1 MATALAITAQKLEM
15 ITQENQLQ
23 SPFLRLPAE
32 LRTRIYELACANEVV
47 HVYYP
52 NILPR
57 VPYNLIYLLQIC
69 RQIRYEAEIIFYS
82 TCSFAIHTKIVASK
96 PGIRYA
102 GGSNVTDI
110 ATIGREIWSW
120 SKALITSM
128 ELDNIAAEG
137 IWRAIIARRST
148 LASKQATEARASTQS
163 GKVVLSRLSN
173 QGVGNAGGVRDDLVY
188 AEGFTALQK
197 IHVYHNRFTSR
208 TIERKFAVIQ
218 ALRHAICIVTLSLM
232 KQKLRQLTSE
242 ESIAITE
249 SNQLTSPL
257 LRLPA
262 ELRNKI
268 YEYACIDTTVRA
280 HQVMNLQ
287 IYRSNAPVSKRKPL
301 AVISTCKQMRHEA
314 SEIFYSHTTFDLI
327 GPGLSAYI
335 PPCVHR
341 RITSILITDIQLL
354 RTSSAFLCGLKRVRF
369 IGWFEEN
376 EEPILSIPPQLREFH
391 GEDLEVKYDQLSL
404 PDFLSKSY
412 REFGVKGARYE
423 EDEEVLAHL
432 DY

>member
-173 QGVGNAGGVRDDLVY
+173 RGVGNAGGVRDDLV
-188 AEGFTALQK
+188 
-197 IHVYHNRFTSR
+197 
-208 TIERKFAVIQ
+208 
-218 ALRHAICIVTLSLM
+218 
-232 KQKLRQLTSE
+232 
-242 ESIAITE
+242 TE

-301 AVISTCKQMRHEA
+301 AIISTCKQMRHEA

-335 PPCVHR
+335 PPCLHR

>member
-218 ALRHAICIVTLSLM
+218 ALRVGFHRPNLV
-232 KQKLRQLTSE
+232 LTSE